1 MDSEIAHDGT
11 LVSKLAGL
19 TDISASPIA
28 DYLGRRFSGQSEQ
41 QKIEFFRRTA
51 ELEQLLD
58 RVAFMD
64 CMEVPGLTLK
74 LLFAL
79 ATPVLPPTASA
90 DCENAAQIRLLLQS
104 TPRSANGADP
114 DAGEQRTAAEPAR
127 RDGEIP
133 TASLHSGRGITGADG
148 LFKFLL
154 IDVQI
159 SMCLQTSH
167 IKQGISTVH
176 PRAGEGGAGLE
187 QHGQRRPLEVDGGLQ
202 AGGREPQGLP
212 LSGKLAG
219 RNPARRQG
227 RSVQGARVRH
237 PAERP
242 RQCQEGRE
250 LEQHVPFPRTR
261 TAPYIYYYRTLGIVP
276 GPTDRGIK
284 IYWQPWTKIDGEVL
298 FDLLGGPGPT
308 FAVVLLP
315 SNVPAPSPSILVI
328 DVERRTDA
336 GAGDGQQENQQENRQ
351 PRYLNYPLGRLS
363 LRDARIAEALAIHHP
378 DHLREDVASHGKGQR
393 QTVYPSA
400 EGRAAGSRCWAIIVT
415 KLVDNIPRKDV
426 QWTLSFNDSLVK
438 NATGFIQ
445 DIVTTESTISYVTY
459 PPIASTSTFVS
470 DVFQRTFDRDL
481 VSMST
486 TYDRLDQAYAF
497 LANVPA
503 DDTYL
508 AFGKRNGPVHE
519 LSTPYAIYNW
529 ELGAHAVMLLMKRLQ
544 VNRQKDLALQVAHF
558 VFDPTHIEILVASSD
573 VYFRQNTLE
582 ALPFAIQCYV
592 EASHVFSSALVRV
605 PRFAEPTYKSYAD
618 LDKVF
623 DDFSN
628 AAFDMELDFPFFSD
642 PASRSGG
649 AKANGPLSLTGTLKT
664 TYFCV
669 PTNPKLIELRNLIDD
684 RLFKICNDQDINS
697 VF

>member
-242 RQCQEGRE
+242 RQCQGRE

-284 IYWQPWTKIDGEVL
+284 IYWQPWTKID
-298 FDLLGGPGPT
+298 GPGPT

-378 DHLREDVASHGKGQR
+378 DHLREDVASHGK
-393 QTVYPSA
+393 
-400 EGRAAGSRCWAIIVT
+400 VT

-544 VNRQKDLALQVAHF
+544 VNRQKDLALQ
-558 VFDPTHIEILVASSD
+558 
-573 VYFRQNTLE
+573 NTLE